1 MPPNSEDAAYWRE
14 RAHEARAAADR
25 LRDGDAKRAMLQI
38 AKGYDAMAETTEQRA
53 ERQRRAPATIPSS
66 PPKYVT

>member
-38 AKGYDAMAETTEQRA
+38 AKGHDAMAETTDQRA
-53 ERQRRAPATIPSS
+53 ERQKI
-66 PPKYVT
+66 KV